1 MALAAPLVAVMSV
14 GAVASSLTNASAAVA
29 MPDLVVT
36 SIAKPTATAGGQVQ
50 FSATVKNQGT
60 AATPAGVIIGVQFQV
75 DAKSAFTWSD
85 TDKTSLAPG
94 ASVTLTANGGQAGAS
109 WTATTGTHSVRA
121 YVDDVNR
128 IGESNEANNIL
139 TSPFTTSAA
148 APIPPAMP
156 DLVVTGMTPPTAT
169 AGGPVQFAATVKNQG
184 TAATPA
190 GVIIGVQFQVDAKSA
205 FTWSDTDKT
214 SLAAGASVTL
224 TANGGQS
231 GATWTATAGTHT
243 VRALVDDINRI
254 AEANE
259 TNNAY
264 TLTYTTSV
272 AAPPPTT
279 VPPTTV
285 PPTVP
290 PVSSKGALFG
300 SNGQQY
306 PLIDL
311 GSWKNAVDKTAGLG
325 MKWVRGDWAAQRVP
339 PLAASWAA
347 SDAAVDYAASR
358 GLRVMVE
365 LHNQGSTPPSG
376 AQMATAG
383 ASIVTH
389 YKTRSPGVIGAVE
402 VWNEPNLAQFWSP
415 VGDGSQYAAVVKAVY
430 PAVKA
435 ADPNMPVLAGSMS
448 PGPGLPESWGYPAA
462 AFLTNVYNAG
472 MHGYFDAVAYHPYP
486 PQNDPSG
493 SIASPLAAL
502 DQLHAIMAA
511 HGDANK
517 QIWSTE
523 TGASTAPL
531 PVGMSEAAQA
541 TAYAG
546 YFNAVLSGTRPWL
559 GVMIFHSPQDNGGE
573 MFGWYR
579 SDGSPKP
586 VVNTIKSFLG

>member
-1 MALAAPLVAVMSV
+1 
-14 GAVASSLTNASAAVA
+14 
-29 MPDLVVT
+29 
-36 SIAKPTATAGGQVQ
+36 
-50 FSATVKNQGT
+50 
-60 AATPAGVIIGVQFQV
+60 
-75 DAKSAFTWSD
+75 
-85 TDKTSLAPG
+85 
-94 ASVTLTANGGQAGAS
+94 
-109 WTATTGTHSVRA
+109 
-121 YVDDVNR
+121 
-128 IGESNEANNIL
+128 
-139 TSPFTTSAA
+139 
-148 APIPPAMP
+148 
-156 DLVVTGMTPPTAT
+156 
-169 AGGPVQFAATVKNQG
+169 
-184 TAATPA
+184 
-190 GVIIGVQFQVDAKSA
+190 
-205 FTWSDTDKT
+205 
-214 SLAAGASVTL
+214 
-224 TANGGQS
+224 
-231 GATWTATAGTHT
+231 
-243 VRALVDDINRI
+243 
-254 AEANE
+254 
-259 TNNAY
+259 
-264 TLTYTTSV
+264 
-272 AAPPPTT
+272 
-279 VPPTTV
+279 
-285 PPTVP
+285 VP

-325 MKWVRGDWAAQRVP
+325 MKWIRGDWAAQRVP

-347 SDAAVDYAASR
+347 SDAAVDYAAAR

-389 YKTRSPGVIGAVE
+389 YKTRSPGVVGAVE

-435 ADPNMPVLAGSMS
+435 ADPNMPVIAGSMS
-448 PGPGLPESWGYPAA
+448 PGPGAPVSWGYPAA
-462 AFLTNVYNAG
+462 AFLTNAYNAG

-502 DQLHAIMAA
+502 DQLHAIMVA

-579 SDGSPKP
+579 ADGSPKP